1 MVVLIP
7 KFQALKASLQGSYTT
22 PLNSSTLSSSDS
34 PPSHNPTVFRLVKI
48 AERIPLLAS
57 LTTFHQSLV
66 MFSRIFHLALALA
79 AAAPYP
85 SKAESLLPLGGDV
98 PEVLSP
104 LSVQGIRG
112 NVNLEL
118 HQQYTIGDPAVKQ
131 KTLVEIYKYTAW
143 MPIDLTP
150 AKCTSQVCYSGSYG
164 GPEKTDCDVI
174 VAAQMYNSTGSLVA
188 PAGHYVLVSYGSCTV
203 IFQHPMGKPK
213 YNQVLQYNWAKLGSI
228 ILDLQKKCLKPDDQ
242 SIGGACKI
250 ARYGQYKFHNV
261 VISLQRYI
269 APATPPTPNQGV

>member
-1 MVVLIP
+1 
-7 KFQALKASLQGSYTT
+7 
-22 PLNSSTLSSSDS
+22 
-34 PPSHNPTVFRLVKI
+34 
-48 AERIPLLAS
+48 
-57 LTTFHQSLV
+57 

-131 KTLVEIYKYTAW
+131 KTLVEIYKYTSTGSALVKRDTPTPSPPPPNPRAW

>member
-1 MVVLIP
+1 MYTFARNVLPHIP
-7 KFQALKASLQGSYTT
+7 FGPRASG
-22 PLNSSTLSSSDS
+22 SSSVS
-34 PPSHNPTVFRLVKI
+34 SRPNLSYLLVVTVI
-48 AERIPLLAS
+48 
-57 LTTFHQSLV
+57 
-66 MFSRIFHLALALA
+66 
-79 AAAPYP
+79 
-85 SKAESLLPLGGDV
+85 

-131 KTLVEIYKYTAW
+131 KTLVEIYKYTSTGSALVKRDTPTPSPPPPNPRAW